1 MQSVDVNDSKN
12 NIESRIK
19 ALKTYRDLS
28 ASEKKSRRDTQN
40 SFQQKTSE
48 LANQLNKI
56 TEQQKRFQRSIE
68 DRYEQMTNFIKS
80 VGGGGNQT
88 ATEKYIRSVLLE
100 VVTKIEPDIQ
110 EIILKSS
117 LKALGCSE
125 EQSYNSINLDSY
137 KTTLEEGGFLPEDQK
152 IIFPVQSIDILFN
165 LKKEPDTNFGK
176 FYYEKPEPSSDPEF
190 KPYGGFESFP
200 MNKLLNLL
208 MQEQNQGKYLSQ
220 VIGEVYNGISNQ
232 PLFDMRYVTV
242 NQFGVTGNFFEI
254 ILIQRSN
261 DGENTVGSFL
271 SDYFKTIKIVDSVSV
286 ISSLVQSLTGAIS
299 MSTNSGVDDIKNQ
312 SKFEK
317 IIQRILGLC
326 FDSRQEIDVSG
337 VAKIAELDGV
347 DDSFFEL
354 TEVDL
359 REIDVEIANI
369 QQGVVEFIDCDVV
382 KVPVDFTNLTDQL
395 IVFREFEND
404 LTNGE
409 KVEQMSEILDTISQV
424 NIPSNNEAISTP
436 QFNISV
442 NNQIISKL
450 PVAVISS
457 ILTPKTLLPIF
468 AMLAVAQSKASV
480 TYNEAVTANNTLVDP
495 VNNASNQTTNLIS
508 DASDF
513 IKKFR
518 SFSIEVSSDVSQIFL
533 NALFDILK
541 RDILSLLRSTISDI
555 IRTRVSKK
563 YRAILRLL
571 QCALIITQLLRNFK
585 KCKSLLNSIEN
596 ILNLI
601 NGFPTI
607 QRQYPDALL
616 LFSPL
621 LPGISPERG
630 TINAITLLQDLG
642 IDTGPNTDGSPN
654 LMLQFL
660 SSTIKGYDSEISEN
674 GKIEGFGITPPV
686 AGGRVEL
693 FAKLA

>member
-232 PLFDMRYVTV
+232 PLFDMRYVT
-242 NQFGVTGNFFEI
+242 
-254 ILIQRSN
+254 R
-261 DGENTVGSFL
+261 
-271 SDYFKTIKIVDSVSV
+271 
-286 ISSLVQSLTGAIS
+286 
-299 MSTNSGVDDIKNQ
+299 
-312 SKFEK
+312 
-317 IIQRILGLC
+317 
-326 FDSRQEIDVSG
+326 
-337 VAKIAELDGV
+337 
-347 DDSFFEL
+347 
-354 TEVDL
+354 
-359 REIDVEIANI
+359 
-369 QQGVVEFIDCDVV
+369 
-382 KVPVDFTNLTDQL
+382 
-395 IVFREFEND
+395 
-404 LTNGE
+404 
-409 KVEQMSEILDTISQV
+409 
-424 NIPSNNEAISTP
+424 
-436 QFNISV
+436 
-442 NNQIISKL
+442 
-450 PVAVISS
+450 
-457 ILTPKTLLPIF
+457 
-468 AMLAVAQSKASV
+468 
-480 TYNEAVTANNTLVDP
+480 
-495 VNNASNQTTNLIS
+495 
-508 DASDF
+508 
-513 IKKFR
+513 
-518 SFSIEVSSDVSQIFL
+518 
-533 NALFDILK
+533 
-541 RDILSLLRSTISDI
+541 
-555 IRTRVSKK
+555 
-563 YRAILRLL
+563 
-571 QCALIITQLLRNFK
+571 
-585 KCKSLLNSIEN
+585 
-596 ILNLI
+596 
-601 NGFPTI
+601 
-607 QRQYPDALL
+607 
-616 LFSPL
+616 
-621 LPGISPERG
+621 
-630 TINAITLLQDLG
+630 
-642 IDTGPNTDGSPN
+642 
-654 LMLQFL
+654 
-660 SSTIKGYDSEISEN
+660 
-674 GKIEGFGITPPV
+674 
-686 AGGRVEL
+686 
-693 FAKLA
+693 